1 MVQFITV
8 GIIGIVLYLF
18 ILGGSIYLFINGMK
32 SNSSVMKQIF
42 FTMLMVMSIMEMPRY
57 FNLAIDDSYTSQS
70 AYCCHIIS
78 GIFFFAAFSI
88 LCHQW
93 CTLLQAG
100 DSFIFAVVYG
110 KYGLLISNIGFA
122 IDDVVTISI
131 CMQYESLDD
140 FFHSNDFYV
149 FTLVEGVRNI
159 LYSSFLSYYGIM
171 LVRRLWRLNTIQR
184 QASLAARGSYNN
196 DVESGFW
203 FINFWKYASKLTE
216 DTPENVFALK
226 VFRVTA
232 VLTLCSVCFI
242 IRVSMLVV
250 KLVTLDYNTVPTFSL
265 FGILWFTLAD
275 FIPRVIP
282 SIALMKIASN
292 TNTSN
297 NNEGESNNNS
307 SSNYEQTHVDLEM
320 KNRNVPQLMNETESV
335 VDGIDTQENSFM
347 SEEEE
352 DLSSM
357 FKKYA
362 RNNTRGKILK
372 TKDLS
377 KTSSIVEQKRNSLD
391 ETVSLNP
398 ETVSQLHNNNNNV

>member
-1 MVQFITV
+1 MVQFFTV
-8 GIIGIVLYLF
+8 GIIGIILYLF
-18 ILGGSIYLFINGMK
+18 VFGGSIYLFISGMK
-32 SNSSVMKQIF
+32 SNSSLMKQLF
-42 FTMLMVMSIMEMPRY
+42 FTMLMVMSVMEMPRY
-57 FNLAIDDSYTSQS
+57 FNLALYDSYTSQS
-70 AYCCHIIS
+70 AYCCHIIA

-122 IDDVVTISI
+122 LDDVVTIVI
-131 CMQYESLDD
+131 CLQYGSLDD

-159 LYSSFLSYYGIM
+159 LYSSFLSYFGIM
-171 LVRRLWRLNTIQR
+171 LVRRLWRLDSIQR

-196 DVESGFW
+196 EVESAFW
-203 FINFWKYASKLTE
+203 LINFWKYANKLTE
-216 DTPENVFALK
+216 DSPENVFALK

-242 IRVSMLVV
+242 VRVSMLVV

-275 FIPRVIP
+275 FIPRVVP
-282 SIALMKIASN
+282 SIAMMKIASSTNN
-292 TNTSN
+292 TNNSEGEN
-297 NNEGESNNNS
+297 NNN
-307 SSNYEQTHVDLEM
+307 SNYEQTHEDIEM
-320 KNRNVPQLMNETESV
+320 KSRNSPQLMSATESV
-335 VDGIDTQENSFM
+335 VDGEDSQDNSFM

-352 DLSSM
+352 DLKSM

-362 RNNTRGKILK
+362 RNNTRGKSPKISK
-372 TKDLS
+372 SKELS
-377 KTSSIVEQKRNSLD
+377 KTAISVVQNRSSVD

-398 ETVSQLHNNNNNV
+398 ETVNQLHNNQV